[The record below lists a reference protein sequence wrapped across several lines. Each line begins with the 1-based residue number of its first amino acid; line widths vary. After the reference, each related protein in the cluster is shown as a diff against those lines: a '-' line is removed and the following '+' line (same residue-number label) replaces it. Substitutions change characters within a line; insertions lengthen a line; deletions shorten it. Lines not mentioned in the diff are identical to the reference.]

1 MGHDGGCIGMRDRYL
16 KTGLGPSTPD
26 WDFSLYQVS
35 DVVINLGTNDKGHNV
50 SGAQFQSAYFTLL
63 QRIRAKYPNATI
75 HAMETFKRWYV
86 TETKSAVAARNT
98 AGDSK
103 VKFVGTEGWLTAGDT
118 PDGTHPSDAGH
129 RKIAARLAAILG

>member
-1 MGHDGGCIGMRDRYL
+1 MRDRYL